1 MIGTSGIR
9 LIVDAQVDYGK
20 SSNLILTS
28 VVFVAGLSK
37 LAIGVGGLQVS
48 GMTLACVV
56 GMALSLIFYVCD
68 KMGIMADK

>member
-9 LIVDAQVDYGK
+9 LIVDARVDYGK
-20 SSNLILTS
+20 SRNLILTS

-37 LAIGVGGLQVS
+37 LAIGVGGLQIS

-56 GMALSLIFYVCD
+56 GMVLSPDLLCV
-68 KMGIMADK
+68 